1 VQQQQQ
7 HNGARA
13 PPPRFLLLLHS
24 QRITLMLNNL
34 CAAHGCPLGDV
45 DGRTFHA
52 FPSLERLCQLKE
64 DDLRSMGFGYR

>member
-1 VQQQQQ
+1 
-7 HNGARA
+7 
-13 PPPRFLLLLHS
+13 
-24 QRITLMLNNL
+24 MLNNL

-52 FPSLERLCQLKE
+52 FQSLERLCQLKE